1 MLASLE
7 MLSAAW
13 AANVAASGTWAAA
26 SRARHWPSSCARQS
40 SLDKGKIVSQHM
52 GGEHSDLAVCD
63 LASRTREAP
72 LKDR

>member
-13 AANVAASGTWAAA
+13 ATPVLFVIGAAA

-63 LASRTREAP
+63 LASQTREAP